1 MGRNQRDE
9 PSEPAI
15 ADSTSTD
22 SGSGG
27 ADSNYVTAINHLID
41 AMEEAGI
48 ITRT

>member
-9 PSEPAI
+9 PTEPAI

-27 ADSNYVTAINHLID
+27 ADTNYITAINHLID
-41 AMEEAGI
+41 AMEEAGTI
-48 ITRT
+48 IKT